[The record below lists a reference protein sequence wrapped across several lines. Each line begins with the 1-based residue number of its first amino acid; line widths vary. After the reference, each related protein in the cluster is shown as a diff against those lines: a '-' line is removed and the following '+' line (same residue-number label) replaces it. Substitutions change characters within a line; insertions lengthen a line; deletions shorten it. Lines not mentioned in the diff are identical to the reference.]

1 MTQSTRRAPTAV
13 PRSAWKRWSET
24 PLYLRILSAMGLGIV
39 LGLTLGPTVGTDI
52 THTVSRYLLD
62 IGKLIL
68 RLLSMIALPLIF
80 VAIIHAL
87 LAANVGART
96 ASRLAGLLLTNTL
109 VAILI
114 GLLVANLVQPGRH
127 AADAVPMVNGLPELD
142 LWEELKKK
150 IPDSFFGSLVPRWDT
165 GRQDIIPA
173 ILIALGLGVAMRR
186 VRDRETA
193 EGPRGIETIAELFET
208 FYDIFLTALNWI
220 VDLVPLAVFSIVIH
234 VVATQGLKPFIS
246 LLGFVGAVLLA
257 LFLQACY
264 YLMRVRLQS
273 WVTPLAFLRGGS
285 DALLTAFSTASST
298 ASAPLNYKCLREKV
312 GLRDESATMGA
323 LVGSNFNN
331 DGTALYEAMAP
342 MYIAQ
347 MLAQPIP
354 WVQQPMV
361 ALMAVVAS
369 VGAPGIP
376 EAGLV
381 TMVLVFQAVGLPTE
395 YVALLLP
402 IDWFLDRCRTM
413 VNLMGDMSVACVLD
427 GNTREGPAEAPARTE
442 RGEQS

>member
-1 MTQSTRRAPTAV
+1 MASVSDETAEPARRG
-13 PRSAWKRWSET
+13 AWFRWIET
-24 PLYLRILSAMGLGIV
+24 PLYLRILSAMLLGIV
-39 LGLTLGPTVGTDI
+39 VGLGLSLWANDDI
-52 THTVSRYLLD
+52 THTISGYLLD

-87 LAANVGART
+87 MSANVGAGT
-96 ASRLAGLLLTNTL
+96 AKRLAGLLLSNTL
-109 VAILI
+109 VAIVI
-114 GLLVANLVQPGRH
+114 GLLVANLLQPGRH
-127 AADAVPMVNGLPELD
+127 GAESVPVVTGLPHLD

-150 IPDSFFGSLVPRWDT
+150 IPDSFFGSLVPHWDT

-173 ILIALGLGVAMRR
+173 ILIALGLGVAMRQQR
-186 VRDRETA
+186 NRAAADGRA
-193 EGPRGIETIAELFET
+193 GIEAIAELFEA
-208 FYDIFLTALNWI
+208 FYGIFLAALNWI
-220 VDLVPLAVFSIVIH
+220 VDLVPVAVFAIVIH
-234 VVATQGLKPFIS
+234 VVATQGMKPFVS
-246 LLGFVGAVLLA
+246 LFGFIGAVLLA

-264 YLMRVRLQS
+264 YLLRVRLQS
-273 WVTPLAFLRGGS
+273 WVKPAAFLRGGS
-285 DALLTAFSTASST
+285 EALLTAFSTASST

-312 GLRDESATMGA
+312 GLREESATMGA

-331 DGTALYEAMAP
+331 DGTALYEAMGP

-347 MLAQPIP
+347 MLGQPIP
-354 WVQQPMV
+354 SLQQPIV

-381 TMVLVFQAVGLPTE
+381 TMVLVFQTVGLPTE

-427 GNTREGPAEAPARTE
+427 GRVPETSPNDA
-442 RGEQS
+442 GETTKED